1 MRINFKPFLNQ
12 LQSLLFIIP
21 SLYFIIGSYFRS
33 VLGDLSLRS
42 LDPDYIYF
50 ITGLGISEG
59 HFNVSHVDNPG
70 TPLQYLMG
78 LSYRLTHLFRPENST
93 FQEDVFQNP
102 DLYLSVSNL
111 VITGL
116 VTAVLFYAGKR
127 VFQSTGSILYGILIQ
142 TTPFLEVIWYDL
154 IGRIV
159 PELLMPIPVILLELF
174 LIEYIYTKKNAE
186 DWKQITFLAAI
197 SAIGLSIKLT
207 FIPLWFLPLIII
219 PRWKKKVQFLGLSVL
234 FFLLFAIPVT
244 LRLGVFT
251 GWIKSLFIHSGT
263 YGAGNAN
270 FVNWTEFLA
279 NLKFLWG
286 YERWMLVATII
297 TAIAAIIHII
307 IHKKDANKRLLLV
320 TGAVLLTVLFQTGMV
335 CKHFAHRYYI
345 PALLLF
351 PILVFLIAEF
361 FRESMKSKM
370 KPLVSIGLTV
380 FILCYSAYQQPWIKM
395 KTEAM
400 SDDLSRRKETW
411 HFVSSLDPNSIKI
424 ITTQNYGSPF
434 KEYALMVSYTW
445 AGDQQKYYTETL
457 ARLFPDTY
465 LYFTWDNTLKFWGSE
480 LSLNKINESKKPVF
494 LYLENDTPDLY
505 QKTLQK
511 FSFIT
516 DSSMVSPKLLYRN
529 EKTKELI
536 YKLYFRTKSDSILKT
551 Q

>member
-1 MRINFKPFLNQ
+1 MQINYKPFLNQ
-12 LQSLLFIIP
+12 LQSFLFIIP
-21 SLYFIIGSYFRS
+21 SLYLMIGSYFRS
-33 VLGDLSLRS
+33 ILGDLSLRS

-78 LSYRLTHLFRPENST
+78 LSYRLTHLFRPENFT
-93 FQEDVFQNP
+93 FLEDVFQNP

-111 VITGL
+111 MITGL
-116 VTAVLFYAGKR
+116 VTAVLFYAGRR
-127 VFQSTGSILYGILIQ
+127 VYQSTGSILYGILIQ
-142 TTPFLEVIWYDL
+142 ATPFLAVIWYDL
-154 IGRIV
+154 VGRIV
-159 PELLMPIPVILLELF
+159 PELLMPIPAILLELF
-174 LIEYIYTKKNAE
+174 LIEYIYDKKNAE
-186 DWKQITFLAAI
+186 GKWQIIFLAAI

-207 FIPLWFLPLIII
+207 YIPLWFIPLIII
-219 PRWKKKVQFLGLSVL
+219 PQWKKKVKFLGLSIL

-244 LRLGVFT
+244 LRLGIFT

-263 YGAGNAN
+263 YGGGNAN
-270 FVNWTEFLA
+270 FINWTEFFA

-286 YERWMLVATII
+286 YEKWFLLTTII
-297 TAIAAIIHII
+297 TAVSALAYFLT
-307 IHKKDANKRLLLV
+307 HKKEADKRLLLV
-320 TGAVLLTVLFQTGMV
+320 SGAILLTVILQTGMV

-361 FRESMKSKM
+361 FRKTVKGKM
-370 KPLVSIGLTV
+370 QILVSAGLTV
-380 FILCYSAYQQPWIKM
+380 VLLGYFVHQQPWIKM

-411 HFVSSLDPNSIKI
+411 HFVSSLDPNCIKI

-445 AGDQQKYYTETL
+445 AGDQQKYHTETL
-457 ARLFPDTY
+457 AKLYPDTY

-480 LSLNKINESKKPVF
+480 LSLNKINESKKPVI
-494 LYLENDTPDLY
+494 LYLENDTPELY

-516 DSSMVSPKLLYRN
+516 DSSMVSKKLVYRN
-529 EKTKELI
+529 EKTKELV
-536 YKLYFRTKSDSILKT
+536 YQLNFGAKSDSIAVT